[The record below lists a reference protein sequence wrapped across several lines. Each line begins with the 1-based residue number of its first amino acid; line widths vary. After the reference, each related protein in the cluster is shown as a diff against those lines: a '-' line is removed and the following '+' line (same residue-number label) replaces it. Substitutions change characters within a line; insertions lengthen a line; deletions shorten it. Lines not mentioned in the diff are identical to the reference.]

1 MREDPDEAG
10 SLEPLNSN
18 ESSVQGRSPHAYLAQ
33 SSSHRHLRD
42 GLWGNQNG
50 TKLTELTE
58 IQMFFLNKCPLYL
71 PLWFISRVLKILIVL
86 QYTCSVHECINVSKC
101 ISKKMS
107 YFLTS
112 LNIANLYPIV

>member
-71 PLWFISRVLKILIVL
+71 PLWFISRVLKNSILSTTASIRIL
-86 QYTCSVHECINVSKC
+86 LWKRRIFE
-101 ISKKMS
+101 
-107 YFLTS
+107 
-112 LNIANLYPIV
+112 

>member
-71 PLWFISRVLKILIVL
+71 PLWFISRVLEKFFIKFCQTLLFLSQGKIFHAAIFF
-86 QYTCSVHECINVSKC
+86 SAIIFSA
-101 ISKKMS
+101 I
-107 YFLTS
+107 F
-112 LNIANLYPIV
+112 